1 MKKWIGKL
9 KNKKIVDEDS
19 CSWNEVKADLAS
31 LSFVTEGND
40 RHFELR
46 LPDNMEYIQGK
57 TASAFIGGGTTQI
70 ESRYIGFRLGNNT
83 IKIRVNEKTHNINI
97 EVE

>member
-1 MKKWIGKL
+1 MEKGWIAKVNGDDVSECQTNWAKL
-9 KNKKIVDEDS
+9 DE
-19 CSWNEVKADLAS
+19 NEVSELS
-31 LSFVTEGND
+31 LNIDGQVISLPND
-40 RHFELR
+40 
-46 LPDNMEYIQGK
+46 MEYIQGK